1 MNILELSKLNS
12 GNENMITILHFNDV
26 YNVEPR
32 DIEPVGGAARFST
45 AMKSFSHLDPLIIF
59 SGDVLSPSVLSTF
72 THGEH
77 MIDVL
82 NILGVHCS
90 VYGNHEF
97 DFGVDRLLEFAE
109 RTKFPWLMSNVI
121 DKETNEPLGSGNIT
135 YILEHHGKKFGFI
148 GLVEKEWLVTLAT
161 VDIDDVIYLD
171 FVDVGE
177 KLAKQLKEN
186 DQVDFVI
193 AITHMRFPNDCHLA
207 EKVEE
212 IDLILGGH
220 DHVYDIKVVNGKY
233 IIKSGSDFQKFSK
246 ITLTF
251 GNPVTS
257 ISIDEITVTSKYE
270 EDPELKEILKNY
282 EGVVAVKMD
291 EVLAHFSVDLDGRF
305 SSVRT
310 METNIGNFVCD
321 VMLAA
326 THADLT
332 ILNSGT
338 IRCDRIYPKGPFKMR
353 DLITVLPLMDPMVV
367 LKCTGYQVW
376 KALENGVSQYP
387 RLDGRFP
394 QVAGISFKFDPMKPP
409 GERIDPVDIKVGFE
423 PLDMNQVYLVATKK
437 YCALGRDGYE
447 ALKKCEIITDEEN
460 TPELC
465 ISVQNHFRSI
475 KFLTGAARQ
484 RSHHRQSLFCV
495 SRRAS
500 LLHFDEIPSFSGLMR
515 SMSCDTIAPDIPLVR
530 TISIEEI
537 EHEQCRLAP
546 KVEGRI
552 QILTEEF
559 KEKLEREKSQLSIL
573 NDVIEEVSE
582 L

>member
-1 MNILELSKLNS
+1 MCSMMICSCCFSSCPMYVVERK
-12 GNENMITILHFNDV
+12 NMVTILHFNDV

-135 YILEHHGKKFGFI
+135 YVLEHHGKKVCYWFK
-148 GLVEKEWLVTLAT
+148 LNT
-161 VDIDDVIYLD
+161 VVSQDMNAPAYEISISLCVYYD
-171 FVDVGE
+171 
-177 KLAKQLKEN
+177 KLIFLIK

-282 EGVVAVKMD
+282 EG
-291 EVLAHFSVDLDGRF
+291 
-305 SSVRT
+305 
-310 METNIGNFVCD
+310 
-321 VMLAA
+321 
-326 THADLT
+326 
-332 ILNSGT
+332 
-338 IRCDRIYPKGPFKMR
+338 
-353 DLITVLPLMDPMVV
+353 
-367 LKCTGYQVW
+367 
-376 KALENGVSQYP
+376 
-387 RLDGRFP
+387 
-394 QVAGISFKFDPMKPP
+394 
-409 GERIDPVDIKVGFE
+409 
-423 PLDMNQVYLVATKK
+423 
-437 YCALGRDGYE
+437 
-447 ALKKCEIITDEEN
+447 
-460 TPELC
+460 
-465 ISVQNHFRSI
+465 
-475 KFLTGAARQ
+475 
-484 RSHHRQSLFCV
+484 
-495 SRRAS
+495 
-500 LLHFDEIPSFSGLMR
+500 
-515 SMSCDTIAPDIPLVR
+515 
-530 TISIEEI
+530 
-537 EHEQCRLAP
+537 
-546 KVEGRI
+546 
-552 QILTEEF
+552 
-559 KEKLEREKSQLSIL
+559 
-573 NDVIEEVSE
+573 
-582 L
+582 

>member
-1 MNILELSKLNS
+1 MKTF
-12 GNENMITILHFNDV
+12 ENMVTILHFNDI

-32 DIEPVGGAARFST
+32 DLEPVGGAARFCT
-45 AMKSFSHLDPLIIF
+45 ALKSFDHLNPLIIF
-59 SGDVLSPSVLSTF
+59 SGDVISPSVLSTF

-82 NILGVHCS
+82 NILGVHCA

-97 DFGVDRLLEFAE
+97 DFGVDHLLEFVE
-109 RTKFPWLMSNVI
+109 KTTFPWLMSNVI
-121 DKETNEPLGSGNIT
+121 DKETNEPLGSGHVT
-135 YILEHHGKKFGFI
+135 YILQHSGKKFGFI
-148 GLVEKEWLVTLAT
+148 GLVEKEWLTTLAT
-161 VDIDDVIYLD
+161 VDVDDVIYLD
-171 FVDVGE
+171 FVTEGE
-177 KLAKQLKEN
+177 KLAKHLKEN
-186 DQVDFVI
+186 DNVDYVI

-207 EKVEE
+207 ENVES

-220 DHVYDIKVVNGKY
+220 DHIYDIKKVNEKY

-251 GNPVTS
+251 DKPHTS
-257 ISIDEITVTSKYE
+257 VSIEEITVTSKYA
-270 EDPELKEILKNY
+270 EDPKLKEILKNY

-291 EVLAHFSVDLDGRF
+291 EVLAHFAVDLDGRF

-367 LKCTGYQVW
+367 LKCSGYQVW

-394 QVAGISFKFDPMKPP
+394 QVSGVSFMFDPEKPP
-409 GERIDPVDIKVGFE
+409 GERIDPKNIKVGFE
-423 PLDMNQVYLVATKK
+423 TLDLNQTYFVATKK

-447 ALKKCEIITDEEN
+447 ALKKCEIMTDEEN

-465 ISVQNHFRSI
+465 VSVQNHFNSV
-475 KFLTGAARQ
+475 KFLTGVMRQ
-484 RSHHRQSLFCV
+484 RTHHRQSLYCM

-500 LLHFDEIPSFSGLMR
+500 LRHFDEIPRLSRLMR
-515 SMSCDTIAPDIPLVR
+515 SVSCDAIIPEIPLVR
-530 TISIEEI
+530 TVSLEEI
-537 EHEQCRLAP
+537 EQCKLAP

-552 QILTEEF
+552 QILTEEL
-559 KEKLEREKSQLSIL
+559 KDKLEREKSQLSIL
-573 NDVIEEVSE
+573 QDVIEETAE
-582 L
+582 P